1 MYWIVSYIWENMS
14 YILNPLGRGTKN
26 VNLTL
31 NLCLETTAHIILQT
45 PALLLYFS
53 ASFTGSDITHFVIL
67 WLSSSC
73 SSLWFLIM
81 VIWGE
86 PNSEHWELHCVRF
99 HTLTDYHYVNTQ
111 VLQCV
116 IYLKDQTNWW
126 RCFRLSFRYQR
137 VSIS

>member
-67 WLSSSC
+67 
-73 SSLWFLIM
+73 
-81 VIWGE
+81 
-86 PNSEHWELHCVRF
+86 
-99 HTLTDYHYVNTQ
+99 
-111 VLQCV
+111 
-116 IYLKDQTNWW
+116 
-126 RCFRLSFRYQR
+126 
-137 VSIS
+137 